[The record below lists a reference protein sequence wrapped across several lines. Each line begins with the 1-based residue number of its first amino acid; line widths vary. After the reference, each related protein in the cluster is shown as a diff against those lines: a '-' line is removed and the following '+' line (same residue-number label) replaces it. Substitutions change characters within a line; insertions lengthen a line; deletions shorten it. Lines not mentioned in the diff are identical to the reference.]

1 MNRATAASKPGS
13 DSDYVEQ
20 IDANLREVRRILK
33 ELAAD
38 RKGRPLVEPRRISIV
53 DEVKAILGRN

>member
-1 MNRATAASKPGS
+1 MSRANAISKPGR
-13 DSDYVEQ
+13 DSDYIQQ
-20 IDANLREVRRILK
+20 IDANLGEVRRILK

-38 RKGRPLVEPRRISIV
+38 RKRRPLVEPRRISIV

>member
-1 MNRATAASKPGS
+1 MSRAAAVTKTEREANYLG
-13 DSDYVEQ
+13 Q

-33 ELAAD
+33 GLAAD
-38 RKGRPLVEPRRISIV
+38 RKGRPLVEPRKISIL

>member
-1 MNRATAASKPGS
+1 MNRTTAVSKTERDANYLG
-13 DSDYVEQ
+13 Q

-33 ELAAD
+33 GLAAD
-38 RKGRPLVEPRRISIV
+38 RKRRPLVEPRKISIV